1 MDRLTAVQVF
11 ISIVEHGSMSAAAD
25 KLDMSRAM
33 VTRYLAE
40 MEQWAGVR
48 LLNRTTRR
56 LSLTSAGEGVY
67 QQALKLNAL
76 SLTLPVQQQHDATQ
90 LTGLVRISC
99 AQSIA
104 SQALSVAITEF
115 LQHYPNM
122 AIDLSITNKV
132 VNLIEDRIDLAIR
145 ITNQLEPSLIAKP
158 LSTCH
163 SVICAAPSFFKDKK
177 IPTKPEDLAPLEC
190 LTYNFFGRSLWR
202 FEKDGEPFSVLVG
215 GRLSADESVFLAQAA
230 LNGAGIAMQPYLSV
244 KKYLESGELL
254 QLLPDYVP
262 QPLGIYAVY
271 ASRQNMPTTLRAVL
285 DFLGNWFTTS
295 EYWQSLMQQ
304 RAT

>member
-11 ISIVEHGSMSAAAD
+11 ISIVEQGSMSAAAD

-33 VTRYLAE
+33 VTRYLFE

-56 LSLTSAGEGVY
+56 LSLTSAGESVY

-76 SLTLPVQQQHDATQ
+76 SLTLPVQQKHDANE

-104 SQALSVAITEF
+104 SQVLSVAMTEF
-115 LQHYPNM
+115 LNQYPNM
-122 AIDLSITNKV
+122 AIDLSITNKA
-132 VNLIEDRIDLAIR
+132 VNLVEERIDLAIR

-163 SVICAAPSFFKDKK
+163 SVICAAPSFLKDKK
-177 IPTKPEDLAPLEC
+177 IPVKPEDLAPMEC

-202 FEKDGEPFSVLVG
+202 FEKNGEPFSVLVG
-215 GRLSADESVFLAQAA
+215 GRLSADESVFLSQAA

-244 KKYLESGELL
+244 KKYLESGVLI
-254 QLLPDYVP
+254 QLLPDYTP

-271 ASRQNMPTTLRAVL
+271 TSRQNMPTTLRAVL
-285 DFLGNWFTTS
+285 DFLGNWFATS
-295 EYWQSLMQQ
+295 EYWLSMLQQ
-304 RAT
+304 RHT

>member
-230 LNGAGIAMQPYLSV
+230 LNGVGIAMQPYLSV

>member
-11 ISIVEHGSMSAAAD
+11 ISIVENGSMSAAAD

-122 AIDLSITNKV
+122 AIDLSITNKA

>member
-33 VTRYLAE
+33 VTRYLSE

-67 QQALKLNAL
+67 QQALQLNAL
-76 SLTLPVQQQHDATQ
+76 SLTLPVQQKYDANE

-99 AQSIA
+99 AQSLA
-104 SQALSVAITEF
+104 SQVLSEAITEF
-115 LQHYPNM
+115 LNQYPNM
-122 AIDLSITNKV
+122 AIDLNITNKAI
-132 VNLIEDRIDLAIR
+132 NLVEDRIDLAIR
-145 ITNQLEPSLIAKP
+145 ITNQLDPSLIAKP

-163 SVICAAPSFFKDKK
+163 SVICAAPAFFKDKK
-177 IPTKPEDLAPLEC
+177 MPQKPEDLIPLEC
-190 LTYNFFGRSLWR
+190 LTYNFFGRSLWN
-202 FEKDGEPFSVLVG
+202 FEKEGKLSSVLVG
-215 GRLSADESVFLAQAA
+215 GRLSANESVFLAQAT
-230 LNGAGIAMQPYLSV
+230 LKGAGIAMQPYLSV
-244 KKYLESGELL
+244 KQYLESGELI
-254 QLLPDYVP
+254 QLLPDYTL

-271 ASRQNMPTTLRAVL
+271 TSRQNMPTTLRAVL
-285 DFLGNWFTTS
+285 DFLGHWFKTS
-295 EYWQSLMQQ
+295 PYWLSLMEQG
-304 RAT
+304 RR

>member
-1 MDRLTAVQVF
+1 MDRLTADQVF
-11 ISIVEHGSMSAAAD
+11 ISIVEQGSMSGAAD

-76 SLTLPVQQQHDATQ
+76 SQTLPVQQQHDANQ
-90 LTGLVRISC
+90 LSGLVRISC

-115 LQHYPNM
+115 LHSYPNM
-122 AIDLSITNKV
+122 AIDLSVTNKS
-132 VNLIEDRIDLAIR
+132 VNLIEERIDVAIR

-163 SVICAAPSFFKDKK
+163 SVVCAAPSYLKDKK
-177 IPTKPEDLAPLEC
+177 LPTKPEDLAPLEC
-190 LTYNFFGRSLWR
+190 LTYHFFGRSLWH
-202 FEKDGEPFSVLVG
+202 FEKANEPFSVLVG

-230 LNGAGIAMQPYLSV
+230 LNGAGITLQPYLSV
-244 KKYLESGELL
+244 KKYLESGELI
-254 QLLPDYVP
+254 QLLPDYQP

-285 DFLGNWFTTS
+285 DFLGHWFATS
-295 EYWQSLMQQ
+295 EYWLSLMQQ
-304 RAT
+304 RGA

>member
-1 MDRLTAVQVF
+1 
-11 ISIVEHGSMSAAAD
+11 MSGAAD

-33 VTRYLAE
+33 VTRYLSE

-67 QQALKLNAL
+67 QQSLKLNAL
-76 SLTLPVQQQHDATQ
+76 SLTLPVQQKHNANE

-104 SQALSVAITEF
+104 SQALSIAMTQF
-115 LQHYPNM
+115 LQRYPNM
-122 AIDLSITNKV
+122 AIDLSITNKA
-132 VNLIEDRIDLAIR
+132 VNLVEERIDLAIR

-163 SVICAAPSFFKDKK
+163 SVICAAPSFLKNKK
-177 IPTKPEDLAPLEC
+177 MPTQPDDLALMEC

-202 FEKDGEPFSVLVG
+202 FDKSGESFSVLVD

-244 KKYLESGELL
+244 KKHLDSGELI
-254 QLLPDYVP
+254 QLLPDYTP

-271 ASRQNMPTTLRAVL
+271 TSRQNMPTTLRAVL
-285 DFLGNWFTTS
+285 DFLGKWFRTS
-295 EYWQSLMQQ
+295 DEWLSMMHQGNS
-304 RAT
+304 

>member
-1 MDRLTAVQVF
+1 MDRLTAVHVF
-11 ISIVEHGSMSAAAD
+11 ISIVDQGSMSAAAD

-33 VTRYLAE
+33 VTRYLSE

-76 SLTLPVQQQHDATQ
+76 SLMLPVQQKHDANE

-99 AQSIA
+99 AQSLA
-104 SQALSVAITEF
+104 SEALSVAISEF
-115 LQHYPNM
+115 LKKYPNM
-122 AIDLSITNKV
+122 AIDLSITNKA
-132 VNLIEDRIDLAIR
+132 VNLVEERIDVAIR

-163 SVICAAPSFFKDKK
+163 SVICASPSFLKNKK
-177 IPTKPEDLAPLEC
+177 IPIKPEDLATQEC

-202 FEKDGEPFSVLVG
+202 FEKAGEPFSVLVD
-215 GRLSADESVFLAQAA
+215 GRLSSDESVFLAQAA

-244 KKYLESGELL
+244 KKHLESGALI
-254 QLLPDYVP
+254 QLLPDYTP

-271 ASRQNMPTTLRAVL
+271 TSCQNMPTSLRAVL
-285 DFLGNWFTTS
+285 DFLGHWFNTS
-295 EYWQSLMQQ
+295 EYWLSLMKQ
-304 RAT
+304 RNT